1 MENILKKEGKDL
13 KEIFNRIKR
22 RDFSGNTGLAI
33 KNSTYQLAA
42 NIASKIGSILFTII
56 LARLLLPE
64 LFGLYSLALATI
76 LLFATFTDLGINQ
89 TVVRFLSKSYSKKN
103 PSKAI
108 AYMIYLGK
116 IKFIRILISSGAL
129 LFLARFISESYYQ
142 KPIFLAL
149 IAGSLYLLVTG
160 IISFLQLLLQSLND
174 FKTLFYREL
183 LFQVLRI
190 VIVPLM
196 IVFLISKLEV
206 SYKIFWI
213 IFSLT
218 LIWTLVLGIFY
229 LIIKKNL
236 LFKKSKV
243 YKISHKDKREMSKFI
258 REMFLMGLAGFLLG
272 YVDMI
277 ILGRFISSEFIGFYQ
292 IAMGFVGSSIP
303 LITFSSALFPL
314 FSKLSGKELFKTFNK
329 SVKLTVLIST
339 FATIFV
345 LIFSSQIIQILYG
358 TTYLP
363 SVNLLRVLSFMIILS
378 PLNSLYSSFLIARG
392 NPRSIVLS
400 LGLTT
405 LLCLILSYVLVKSF
419 LIQGELAAVYGVC
432 IAIIVSNL
440 FYLVSLIW
448 INKNSQVSYKSAH
461 KS

>member
-13 KEIFNRIKR
+13 KEIFNRIKK

-42 NIASKIGSILFTII
+42 NIVSKIGSILFTIV

-89 TVVRFLSKSYSKKN
+89 TVVRFLSKSYSKKS

-129 LFLARFISESYYQ
+129 LLLARFISESYYQ

-183 LFQVLRI
+183 LFQGMRI
-190 VIVPLM
+190 VIAPLT

-206 SYKIFWI
+206 SYKVFWI

-218 LIWTLVLGIFY
+218 LIWILVLGVFY

-243 YKISHKDKREMSKFI
+243 YKISNKDKKEMSKFI

-272 YVDMI
+272 YIDMI
-277 ILGRFISSEFIGFYQ
+277 VLGRFISSEFIGFYQ

-314 FSKLSGKELFKTFNK
+314 FSKLSGKELFKTFSK

-345 LIFSSQIIQILYG
+345 LILSPQIIQILYG
-358 TTYLP
+358 ATYLP
-363 SVNLLRVLSFMIILS
+363 SINLLRILSFMIIIS
-378 PLNSLYSSFLIARG
+378 PLTSLYSSFLIARG